1 MTSLQLRRCQP
12 LEGGTPMSEGD
23 VAIHLAQ
30 VRGWQLRDGA
40 IEKLHRFGNF
50 HETMAFMNAVAWIC
64 HTEDHHPDVA
74 LGYDRCVLRFNTH
87 SVGGISINDFI
98 CAAKVDALSPDGD

>member
-1 MTSLQLRRCQP
+1 MTDLQLRRCQP
-12 LEGGTPMSEGD
+12 LEGGSPLSEAE
-23 VAIHLAQ
+23 VATHLAR
-30 VRGWQLRDGA
+30 VHGWQARDGA
-40 IEKLHRFGNF
+40 IEKVHRFGSF

-98 CAAKVDALSPDGD
+98 CAAKVDALLPDGA